1 MVHKIHNNFAIGL
14 KAHPLLHM
22 GVDFGFTIKNK
33 KEAMER
39 AWMKVKGHIATM
51 KIYELVLMETL
62 KEDCDNPR
70 S

>member
-1 MVHKIHNNFAIGL
+1 VVHKIHNNFAIGL

-39 AWMKVKGHIATM
+39 A
-51 KIYELVLMETL
+51 
-62 KEDCDNPR
+62 
-70 S
+70 